1 MNDQTTKSYEPGL
14 AGRRFDVS
22 RLGQRLACRL
32 FYAWLRYRQWR
43 REHEAIRHLRQI
55 DDRLLDDVGIER
67 REIDDAVRGRSGYQA
82 NAHQN
87 YPVPSPRIDPCGK
100 MAA

>member
-1 MNDQTTKSYEPGL
+1 MNDQTTKPCEPGL
-14 AGRRFDVS
+14 GERRFDVS

-43 REHEAIRHLRQI
+43 RESEAIRHLCQI

-67 REIDDAVRGRSGYQA
+67 REIDDVVRGKSGYQA
-82 NAHQN
+82 IVHQK
-87 YPVPSPRIDPCGK
+87 YPVPSPRIDPCDE

>member
-1 MNDQTTKSYEPGL
+1 MKYQTTRPYEPGL
-14 AGRRFDVS
+14 PERRFDVS

-43 REHEAIRHLRQI
+43 SEAEAIRHLRQI
-55 DDRLLDDVGIER
+55 DDHLLDDVGINR
-67 REIDDAVRGRSGYQA
+67 WEIDEVVRGKSGYQE
-82 NAHQN
+82 NLHKRLT
-87 YPVPSPRIDPCGK
+87 PSPRIDPCTK